1 MSEVQSP
8 QPGAAAETAPVRD
21 GVAAGR
27 RLKQAREA
35 AGLHVV
41 ALAAAL
47 KVPVKKLEAL
57 EAGRTADLPDAT
69 FARALAA
76 SVCRQLKVD
85 PTEVLAMLPLAG
97 SSRLG
102 EDQALNTPFRSP
114 RDPAGASRAP
124 QAVPKPVWMALAI
137 LLAAA
142 VVWWAVPPVT
152 DEAPPQ
158 QAVPAEPLLPV
169 APTEGATSMG
179 AGANVAEETAAPPSD
194 ASVAAPVAAS
204 SAAPAAAAVVAA
216 PPVVA
221 ETAPRA
227 PVVNVAAPADV
238 LVIRAKSDSW
248 VEVSGGGKVLLQR
261 VVKAGESVALGGT
274 PPLAVVIG
282 RVDATEVLVR
292 GQAFD
297 LAAVARNNVARFE
310 VK

>member
-8 QPGAAAETAPVRD
+8 QPGAAADTAPARD
-21 GVAAGR
+21 GVAAGQ

-57 EAGRTADLPDAT
+57 EAGRSAELLDAT

-76 SVCRQLKVD
+76 SVCRQLKID
-85 PTEVLAMLPLAG
+85 PSEVLALLPLAG
-97 SSRLG
+97 GSRLG
-102 EDQALNTPFRSP
+102 EEQALNTPFRSP
-114 RDPAGASRAP
+114 RDPAGASRSP
-124 QAVPKPVWMALAI
+124 QAVPKPVWGALAI

-152 DEAPPQ
+152 DEAPQQ

-194 ASVAAPVAAS
+194 ASAAAPTAATPVAT
-204 SAAPAAAAVVAA
+204 
-216 PPVVA
+216 PPVA
-221 ETAPRA
+221 SETAP
-227 PVVNVAAPADV
+227 PADV

-261 VVKAGESVALGGT
+261 VVKAGESVALSGT
-274 PPLAVVIG
+274 SPLAVVIG

-297 LAAVARNNVARFE
+297 LATVARNNVARFE

>member
-1 MSEVQSP
+1 MSDVQSP
-8 QPGAAAETAPVRD
+8 QPGADAAPARD

-76 SVCRQLKVD
+76 SVCRQLKMD

-114 RDPAGASRAP
+114 RDPAGASRSP
-124 QAVPKPVWMALAI
+124 QAVPKPVWIALAI

-142 VVWWAVPPVT
+142 VVWWAVPPVS
-152 DEAPPQ
+152 DEAPSQ
-158 QAVPAEPLLPV
+158 LAVPAEPLLPV

-194 ASVAAPVAAS
+194 ATAAATAPVAAT
-204 SAAPAAAAVVAA
+204 AAVNPPLTPPAAAETAAAA
-216 PPVVA
+216 P
-221 ETAPRA
+221 TAPA
-227 PVVNVAAPADV
+227 LAATADV
-238 LVIRAKSDSW
+238 LLIRAKSDSW

-261 VVKAGESVALGGT
+261 VVKAGESVTLAEA

-297 LAAVARNNVARFE
+297 LAPVARNNVARFE